1 MAEAE
6 GGSEQDDV
14 SFLRT
19 EDMVCLS
26 CTATGERVCLAA
38 EGFGNRH
45 CFLENI
51 ADKNVPPDLSQCV
64 FVIEQA
70 LSVRALQELVTAAGS
85 ETDKALGK
93 GTGSGHRTLLYGNA
107 ILLRHHNSDM
117 YLACLSTSSSNDKL
131 SFDVGLQEHSQGE
144 ACWWTVHPASKQRSE
159 GEKVRVGDDLIL
171 VSVATERYLHTTKE
185 NDLSVVNASFH
196 VTHWSVQPYGTG
208 ISRMKYVGYVFGG
221 DVLRF
226 FHGGDE
232 CLTIPST
239 WTKEIGQNIVIYE
252 GGSVMSQAR
261 SLWRL
266 ELARTKWTG
275 GFINWYHPMRIR
287 HITTGRYLGVNENN
301 ELVLLRREEATISS
315 STFCLR
321 QEKDDQKVVLEDK
334 DLEIIGSPIIKYG
347 DSTVIVQHSES
358 GLWLSYKSYETKK
371 KGVGKVEEKQA
382 ILHEEGK
389 MDDGL
394 DFSRSQEEESKT
406 ARVIRKCSSLFT
418 SFINGLETLQGNRR
432 HSMFFHTVNLGE
444 MVMCLEDLIN
454 YFSQPDDDM
463 EHEEKQNRFRALRN
477 RQDLFQE
484 EGVLNLI
491 LEAIDKINVITS
503 QGFLASFLAG
513 DEMGQS
519 WDLIS
524 TYLYQLLAAIIKGNH
539 TNCAQFANS
548 NRLNWLFSR
557 LGSQASSEGS
567 GMLDVLHCVLI
578 DSPEALNMMRDEHIK
593 VIISLLEKHGRD
605 PKVLDVLC
613 SLCVGN
619 GVAVRSSQNNICD
632 YLLPGKNLLL
642 QTQLVDHVASI
653 RPNIFVGRVQGSA
666 MYQKWYFEVTMD
678 HIEQTTHMMPH
689 LRIGWANT
697 SGYVPYPGGG
707 KKWGGNGVGDDL
719 YSFGFDG
726 AFLWTGGRKTPVVN
740 QEPIEPYIR
749 KSDVIGVALDLTV
762 PIITFTFNGAKVR
775 GSFRNFNL
783 DGMFFPV
790 MSCSSKISCRFLLG
804 GDHGR
809 LKYAPPLGFSP
820 LVQCLMPHQILSL
833 DPCFYFGNLN
843 KNVLAGPWLVEDD
856 TAFVP
861 SPVDTSEIL
870 LPSSVDSIKEK
881 LAENIHEMWALNK
894 IEAGWSWGE
903 HRDDL
908 HRIHPCLTQFEKL
921 PAPEKRYDCQLA
933 VQTLKTII
941 ALGYYITV
949 DKPPARIRPIRL
961 PNEPFMQANG
971 YKPAPLDLSAVTL
984 SPKLEEL
991 VDQLAENTHNLWAK
1005 ERIQQGWTYGLNEDS
1020 DNLRSPHLVPYSKVD
1035 EAIKKANRDTASETV
1050 RTLLVYGY
1058 NLDPPTGEGNE
1069 ALVAEALR
1077 LKHAAFRT
1085 YRVERNYAVTSGK
1098 WYFEFEV
1105 LTAGPMRVGW
1115 ARADCHPGTML
1126 GSDDST
1132 WAFDGYNEEKV
1143 SGGATESFGKQWGP
1157 GDVVGVFLDLV
1168 DHTISFSLNGELLMD
1183 ALGGETTF
1191 AEVSAEGVGFVPAC
1205 TLGVG
1210 QKARLTYGQNV
1221 DSLKYFTTCGLQE
1234 GYEPFC
1240 VNMRRAVT
1248 HWYTKDQPI
1257 FENTEDMPDCR
1268 IDVTRIPAGADTP
1281 PCLKISHNTFE
1292 TMEKA
1297 NWEFLRLSL
1306 PVTCNSTFI
1315 DEQEKSHRWNDI
1327 KLRQYRLMAE
1337 AENQN
1342 IASPA
1347 HIDHIMKSGFTMN
1360 DLKSLHRSY
1369 PEEHAEPEDHL
1380 LRTQTSPARPPRKG
1394 SLSRNITFETPMY
1407 NGINGRLE
1415 RSSSALDM
1423 NHIIEQPDD
1432 KKKRGRSPFKF
1443 FSKKSR
1449 DQSKEK
1455 AKAAEYMERRNT
1467 VTHGRNVVHSSIT
1480 TRPPTV
1486 RISDTELRMQA
1497 QSQQAAERS
1506 KTLTT
1511 TNLGSQGIE
1520 SSGNEIFDAECL
1532 KLMNE
1537 YFYGVRIY
1545 PGQDPTH
1552 VYVGWVTTQFNLHSK
1567 EFNKEKVRCASVV
1580 LEGDYEQILDRINRQ
1595 SCYMVRTDEL
1605 FNETTQD
1612 ASGKGASQGMFI
1624 GCFVDTSTGII
1635 RFTCEGKETSHRWM
1649 MEPDTKLFPAIFVE
1663 ATSKEILQIEL
1674 GRTATTLPLSA
1685 AVLPTSDKH
1694 LNPQFP
1700 PRLKVQCLKPY
1711 QWARV
1716 PNQFL
1721 QVHALK
1727 LSDIRGWSMLCEDPV
1742 SMLALHIPEEDRCI
1756 DILELIE
1763 MEKLL
1768 SFHAHT
1774 LTLYAAL
1781 CYQSNFRAAHALC
1794 QHVDQ
1799 KQLLYAIKSEY
1810 MSGPLRQGFYDLLI
1824 ALHLESHATTMEV
1837 CKNEFIIPLGQEL
1850 KDLYGEPE
1858 MSHSLRSLKTESV
1871 KPQLRMTEIAPP
1883 NNHNHTP
1890 VQSTIV
1896 APSVSSEPIPNIDQL
1911 YSPKFPLD
1919 VVREFVMEALSE
1931 AVEVNQIHNRD
1942 PIGWSNENLF
1952 LPLLKLTDRLLLV
1965 GVVTD
1970 EDVEKLLIMIDPET
1984 WDPTFQKDGK
1994 DEHRKGLLTMKMA
2007 EGAKLQMCYLLH
2019 HLYDIQLR
2027 HRTESIIAF
2036 SHDFVGDLQSDQ
2048 LRRYIEIKQSDLPSA
2063 LAAKK
2068 TKEFRC
2074 PPREQ
2079 MNFILNF
2086 KNLEADD
2093 TENCTCG
2100 LELRTGLKEFHDDL
2114 MKKVSLNALQEPE
2127 EPENAIVESVK
2138 TGPITKLYNLINAV
2152 KELEEGPKEPE
2163 VPEKKTPEEVFRKVL
2178 IKTIVQWAEE
2188 SQIETPKL
2196 VREMFSLLVR
2206 QYDTVGE
2213 LVRAL
2218 EKTYVISSKTK
2229 EDVAEMWVGLSQI
2242 RALLPVQMSQ
2252 EEEELMRKRLWK
2264 LVNNH
2269 TFFQHPDLIRILR
2282 VHENVMAVMMN
2293 TLGRRAQAQSDA
2305 PVQSEGTEVA
2315 TKEKDTSHEMVVACC
2330 RFLCY
2335 FCRTSRQNQKAMF
2348 DHFDF
2353 LLDNSNILLSRP
2365 SLRGSTPLDVAYSSL
2380 MENTELALALREHYL
2395 EKIAV
2400 YLSRC
2405 GLQSNSELVEKGYPD
2420 LGWDPVEGERYLDFL
2435 RFCVWVNGES
2445 VEENANLV
2453 IRLLIRRPE
2462 CLGPA
2467 LRGEGEGLLRAIID
2481 ANKMSER
2488 IADRRKMQDEAEGTI
2503 SGLNFTHP
2511 LPEGDEDEDY
2521 IDTGAAILNFYC
2533 TLVDLLGRCAPDAA
2547 VIEQGKNESL
2557 RARAILRSLVPLE
2570 DLQGVLSLRFT
2581 LSTPAPGEEKPK
2593 SDMPSGLIPGNKQS
2607 IVLFLERVYGIETKE
2622 LFYKLLEEA
2631 FLPDLRTATM
2641 LDKNDGSESDMALSM
2656 NRYIGN
2662 SILPLL
2668 IKHSKF
2674 YNEAEN
2680 YASLLDATLHT
2691 VYRLSKNRMLTK
2703 GQREAVSDF
2712 LVALTSQMQPAMLL
2726 KLLRKLTVDVSKL
2739 SEYTTVALRLLTLHY
2754 DRCAKYYGSSQG
2766 QGAYGASSDEEKRL
2780 TMLLFS
2786 NIFDSLSNMDYDP
2799 ELFGKALPCLIAIG
2813 CALPPDYSLCK
2824 NTEEDCYGRHSGAPD
2839 QPQYNPQPINTTTV
2853 QLDNDLNSIIQK
2865 FSEHYHDS
2873 WASRKLEAGWVHGE
2887 SWSDVQKTHPRL
2899 KPYSSLNDYEKE
2911 RYREPVR
2918 ESMKALLA
2926 IGWTI
2931 EHSDVDLPMN
2941 NRGSMRRQSKHQLSE
2956 TATPFNYNPHPVDMT
2971 NLTLS
2976 REMQNMAERL
2986 AENSHDIWA
2995 KKKKEELNTC
3005 GGSIHPQLVPYDL
3018 LTDKEKRKDR
3028 ERSQEFLKYLQYQG
3042 YKLHKPSKGGI
3053 VEGELG
3059 AVQASVELRFSYS
3072 LLEKLIAY
3080 LDRATINMKILKPS
3094 ATFSRRSSFKTSSR
3108 DIKFFSKVVLPLM
3121 EKYFSTHRNYF
3132 IAVAT
3137 ATNNIGAA
3145 SLKEKEMVA
3154 SIFCKLASLLRNRMS
3169 AFGPDV
3175 RITVRCLQ
3183 VLVKGIDAK
3192 SLTKNCPEFI
3202 RTSMLTFFNNTADDL
3217 TQTIAN
3223 LQDGRYSYLRGTHL
3237 KTSTSLSYVNTVILP
3252 VLTAM
3257 FDHLAAC
3264 DYGSDLLLDE
3274 IQVASYKILAAL
3286 YMLGTDLTLTR
3297 ERKYLKTELERH
3309 RPNLG
3314 SCLGAFSSTFPVAFL
3329 EPHLNKHNQFSLL
3342 NRIADHSLEAQDI
3355 LVRMESSMPNL
3366 EAILQEVD
3374 QFVESDKTYHDV
3386 PHIIDVI
3393 LPLLCAYLPF
3403 WWAQGPDNV
3412 SPTSGNHVT
3421 MVTADHMNHLLKNVL
3436 KLIKKNIGNE
3446 NAPWM
3451 TRIAA
3456 YTQQIII
3463 NSSEE
3468 LLKDPF
3474 LPLAERVKKRTETM
3488 FHKEE
3493 SLRGFIKSATDDT
3506 SQVETQI
3513 QEDWQL
3519 LVRDIYSFYPLLIKY
3534 VDLQRNHWLK
3544 DNVPEA
3550 EELYNYVAE
3559 IFNIWSKSQYF
3570 LKEEQNFIS
3579 TNEIDNMAL
3588 IMPTA
3593 TRRSATV
3600 VDGAPV
3606 TGGKV
3611 KKKKKHRDK
3620 KRDKDK
3626 EVQASLMVAC
3636 LKRLLPVGLNLFAGR
3651 EQELVQHCKD
3661 RYLKKMPEYEV
3672 IEFARTQL
3680 TLPDKLDPADEMSWQ
3695 HYLYSKLG
3703 KKEATIEE
3711 IAEKA
3716 SAATGE
3722 KKSEKAKIEDTVDR
3736 IVAMAK
3742 VLYGLHMIDHP
3753 QQQSRNVYRS
3763 VVSIQ
3768 RKRAVIACFRQTS
3781 LHSLPRHRACNIFA
3795 RSYYEQWLQEENVGQ
3810 EVMIEDLTQSFEDA
3824 EKAKKEETDEEGKPD
3839 PLTQLVTT
3847 FCRGAMTERSGA
3859 LQEDPLYMS
3868 YAQIAAKSCGEEDE
3882 EGGDEEGGEEGEGTS
3897 IHEQEMEKQKLLF
3910 HQARLA
3916 NRGVAEMV
3924 LLHISASKGLPSDM
3938 VMTTLNLGIAI
3949 LRGGNIDIQMGML
3962 NHLKEKKDVGFF
3974 TSIAGLMNSC
3984 SVLDLDAFE
3993 RNTKA
3998 EGLGVGSEGAAGEK
4012 NMHDAEFTCALFRF
4026 IQLTCEGHNL
4036 EWQNY
4041 LRTQAGNTTTVNVVI
4056 CTVDYLLRLQES
4068 IMDFYWHYSSKEIID
4083 PAGKA
4088 NFFKAIEVA
4097 SQVFNT
4103 LTEVIQGPC
4112 PLNQQ
4117 ALAHSRLWDAVG
4129 GFLFLFS
4136 HMQEKLSKHS
4146 SQVDLLKELLNL
4158 QKDMITMMLSM
4169 LEGNVVNGTIG
4180 KQMVDTLVES
4190 ASNVELILKYFDM
4203 FLKLKDLIESAS
4215 FQEVDPNSEGWV
4227 TPKDFREKMEQQKS
4241 YTTEE
4246 MDFLLACCER
4256 NHDGKIDYVGF
4267 VDRFHEPSKE
4277 IGFNLAVL
4285 LTNLSEHMPNEPR
4298 LARFLETAGS
4308 VLNYFEPFLGR
4319 IEILG
4324 SSKRIERVYFEI
4336 KESNIEQWEKP
4347 QIKESKRAFFYSIVT
4362 EGGDKEKLEAFVN
4375 FCEDAIFEMTHA
4387 SGLMATEDSG
4397 SNIKREAAYSSYMSE
4412 EEEERAARDPF
4423 RRGTQAVKDGLKY
4436 FIHMLSPTNI
4446 KHQIGVM
4453 QTKTI
4458 PEIIIGFFKMIF
4470 YAFYYAG
4477 YGNCMIVKYIFN
4489 ILMSLMRGPA
4499 TEEVELPAIEPED
4512 KFSARAL
4519 PPLPLEEPPGTVQ
4532 AFGVDISKEDNG
4544 QYKVVLHESPAI
4556 SPTSS
4561 VEETGESS
4569 PEESGTTEQQQEG
4582 DGSEPITLVDL
4593 LGGDAAKRAAQE
4605 RSEAQKVQEAAMAS
4619 IEAEAKKSA
4628 ATATETPA
4636 VNQIDLSQYTHRAVS
4651 FLARNFYNLKYVA
4664 LVLAFG
4670 INFMLLFYK
4679 VVNFGGDEE
4688 GSGDGDGDLFMGSG
4702 SGGGIAS
4709 SGLGSGEGSGDGE
4722 DEDALE
4728 AVIVD
4733 EHYFYMA
4740 HVLRIA
4746 AMLHSIVSLCML
4758 IAYYHLKVPLAIF
4771 KREKEIARRLEF
4783 DGLFIV
4789 EQPEDDDFKSHWDKL
4804 VISAKSFPVN
4814 YWDKFVK
4821 KKVRQK
4827 YSETYDFDSIS
4838 NLLGMEKS
4846 AFTAQ
4851 ESEEGGLFNYII
4863 NIDWRYQIWKAG
4875 VTITD
4880 NAFLYSLWYFTFSI
4894 LGNFNNFFFAA
4905 HLLDVAVGFKTLRT
4919 ILQSVTHNGKQLV
4932 LTVMLLTIVVYIYTV
4947 IAFNFFRK
4955 FYVQEEDEEVERKC
4969 HDMLTCFVFHLYKG
4983 VRAGG
4988 GIGDEIGDPDGD
5000 PYEVYRI
5007 IFDITFFFF
5016 VIVILLAII
5025 QGLIIDAF
5033 GELRDQLESV
5043 KDDMES
5049 NCFICGIGKDYF
5061 DKVPHGFDTHV
5072 QQEHNLANYM
5082 FFLMHLINKPDTEYT
5097 GQETY
5102 VWNMYQQRSWDFF
5115 PVGDCF
5121 RKQYEDELGG
5131 GGGG

>member
-51 ADKNVPPDLSQCV
+51 ADKNIPPDLSQCV

-70 LSVRALQELVTAAGS
+70 LSVRALQELVTASGS
-85 ETDKALGK
+85 ETGK

-185 NDLSVVNASFH
+185 NEQSIVNASFH

-208 ISRMKYVGYVFGG
+208 ISRVKYVGYVFGG

-239 WTKEIGQNIVIYE
+239 WGREPGQNIVVYE

-301 ELVLLRREEATISS
+301 ELVLVKKEEASIAST
-315 STFCLR
+315 TFCLR
-321 QEKDDQKVVLEDK
+321 QEKDDEKKVLEDK
-334 DLEIIGSPIIKYG
+334 DLEVIGVPIIKYG
-347 DSTVIVQHSES
+347 DTTVIVQHCES
-358 GLWLSYKSYETKK
+358 SLWLSYKSYETKK

-389 MDDGL
+389 MDDCL

-418 SFINGLETLQGNRR
+418 QFINALETLQSNRR
-432 HSMFFHTVNLGE
+432 HSIFFQQVNLNE

-454 YFSQPDDDM
+454 YFSQPEDDM

-503 QGFLASFLAG
+503 QGFLASYLAG
-513 DEMGQS
+513 DETGQS

-632 YLLPGKNLLL
+632 FLLPGKNLLL

-653 RPNIFVGRVQGSA
+653 RPNIFVGQVDGSA

-707 KKWGGNGVGDDL
+707 KKWGGNGAGDDL

-726 AFLWTGGRKTPVVN
+726 AHLWTGGRRTLVVN
-740 QEPIEPYIR
+740 NLPQEPYIR
-749 KSDVIGVALDLTV
+749 KGDVIGVTIDLSI
-762 PIITFTFNGAKVR
+762 PIITFSFNGSKVL
-775 GSFRNFNL
+775 GCFRDFNL

-790 MSCSSKISCRFLLG
+790 MSCSSKLSCRFLFG

-809 LKYAPPLGFSP
+809 LKFAPPLGFSP
-820 LVQCLMPHQILSL
+820 LVQCLMPHQNLSV
-833 DPCFYFGNLN
+833 DPCFYYGNLN
-843 KNVLAGPWLVEDD
+843 KNVLAGPWLIEDD

-861 SPVDTSEIL
+861 NPVDTSGVL
-870 LPSSVDSIKEK
+870 LPSSVDHIKEK

-903 HRDDL
+903 HRDDYQ
-908 HRIHPCLTQFEKL
+908 RIHPCLTQFEKL
-921 PAPEKRYDCQLA
+921 PLPERRYDSQLA
-933 VQTLKTII
+933 VQTLKTIL
-941 ALGYYITV
+941 ALGYYITM

-961 PNEPFMQANG
+961 PNEIFMQANG
-971 YKPAPLDLSAVTL
+971 YKPAPLDLNAVTL

-991 VDQLAENTHNLWAK
+991 VDQLAENTHNLWAR

-1020 DNLRSPHLVPYSKVD
+1020 ENHRSPHLVPYSKVD

-1058 NLDPPTGEGNE
+1058 ILDPPTGEGNE
-1069 ALVAEALR
+1069 GLLAEAQR
-1077 LKHAAFRT
+1077 LKFAAFRT

-1115 ARADCHPGTML
+1115 ARADCHPGIML
-1126 GSDDST
+1126 GSDDSS
-1132 WAFDGYNEEKV
+1132 WAFDGHNVTKMHGGSVEHFGVRYEE
-1143 SGGATESFGKQWGP
+1143 
-1157 GDVVGVFLDLV
+1157 GDVIGCFIDAFER
-1168 DHTISFSLNGELLMD
+1168 TISFSLNGELLMD

-1210 QKARLTYGQNV
+1210 QKARLIYGQDV
-1221 DSLKYFTTCGLQE
+1221 DSLKFFTTCGLQE

-1240 VNMRRAVT
+1240 VNMRRPVT

-1257 FENTEDMPDCR
+1257 FENTEEMPDCR
-1268 IDVTRIPAGADTP
+1268 IDVTRIPGGADTP
-1281 PCLKISHNTFE
+1281 PHLKISHNTFE

-1306 PVTCNSTFI
+1306 PVTCMSQFI
-1315 DEQEKSHRWNDI
+1315 NELEKSHRWEEI
-1327 KLRQYRLMAE
+1327 KIRQYRLQRE
-1337 AENQN
+1337 AQDLAIQQQQAAANV
-1342 IASPA
+1342 
-1347 HIDHIMKSGFTMN
+1347 DHMLKGGFTMS
-1360 DLKSLHRSY
+1360 DIKGLHQNF
-1369 PEEHAEPEDHL
+1369 EDAVESDEQL
-1380 LRTQTSPARPPRKG
+1380 SRIPARPPRRN
-1394 SLSRNITFETPMY
+1394 SLTRNITFESDVTSDTRGSAAFDMV
-1407 NGINGRLE
+1407 NGINGLNGTDE
-1415 RSSSALDM
+1415 G
-1423 NHIIEQPDD
+1423 IDD

-1449 DQSKEK
+1449 DQSKDKTGGTFQEPSL
-1455 AKAAEYMERRNT
+1455 ERRNT
-1467 VTHGRNVVHSSIT
+1467 VAHGRNVVNAQLSTKTPTLRLNNADMPIQQGSKQLTST
-1480 TRPPTV
+1480 TLGQPT
-1486 RISDTELRMQA
+1486 
-1497 QSQQAAERS
+1497 
-1506 KTLTT
+1506 
-1511 TNLGSQGIE
+1511 IE
-1520 SSGNEIFDAECL
+1520 SAGNELFDTECL
-1532 KLMNE
+1532 KLINE
-1537 YFYGVRIY
+1537 YFYGVRIF

-1552 VYVGWVTTQFNLHSK
+1552 VYVGWVTTQYHLHSK
-1567 EFNKEKVRCASVV
+1567 EFNKSKVRCVSVV
-1580 LEGDYEQILDRINRQ
+1580 IEDEYEVIRDRIDRQ
-1595 SCYMVRTDEL
+1595 SCYVVRADEL
-1605 FNETTQD
+1605 FNEVTQD
-1612 ASGKGASQGMFI
+1612 SSGKGASQGMFI

-1635 RFTCEGKETSHRWM
+1635 RFTCEGKETTHRWM

-1674 GRTATTLPLSA
+1674 GRTSTTLPLSA

-1694 LNPQFP
+1694 INPQSP
-1700 PRLKVQCLKPY
+1700 PRLKVQCLRPH

-1716 PNQFL
+1716 PNTAL

-1763 MEKLL
+1763 MDKLL

-1781 CYQSNFRAAHALC
+1781 CYQSNYRAAHALC

-1799 KQLLYAIKSEY
+1799 KQLLYAIRSEY

-1837 CKNEFIIPLGQEL
+1837 CKNEYIIPLGTEL
-1850 KDLYGEPE
+1850 KELYSDDE
-1858 MSHSLRSLKTESV
+1858 MCHSLRSLITESV
-1871 KPQLRMTEIAPP
+1871 RPQMRMTDITPP
-1883 NNHNHTP
+1883 VYSYT
-1890 VQSTIV
+1890 SSL
-1896 APSVSSEPIPNIDQL
+1896 PSVSSEPIPNIDQL
-1911 YSPKFPLD
+1911 YSPKFPLE
-1919 VVREFVMEALSE
+1919 VVREFVMEALKE
-1931 AVEVNQIHNRD
+1931 AVEVNQVHNRD
-1942 PIGWSNENLF
+1942 PIGWTNENLF

-1965 GVVTD
+1965 GVLTD
-1970 EDVEKLLIMIDPET
+1970 VDVQKLLIMIDPET
-1984 WDPTFQKDGK
+1984 WDITFEKDGK

-2027 HRTESIIAF
+2027 HRVESIISF
-2036 SHDFVGDLQSDQ
+2036 SHDFVGDLQGDQ

-2063 LAAKK
+2063 VAAKK

-2079 MNFILNF
+2079 MNQILCF
-2086 KNLEADD
+2086 KNLESDD
-2093 TENCTCG
+2093 QENCTCG
-2100 LELRTGLKEFHDDL
+2100 LDLRSRLYDFHDSL
-2114 MKKVSLNALQEPE
+2114 MKKVSLNALHEPDE
-2127 EPENAIVESVK
+2127 VDCNAIEEVK
-2138 TGPITKLYNLINAV
+2138 AGPVTKIYNFINAV
-2152 KELEEGPKEPE
+2152 KELEEGPKEIE
-2163 VPEKKTPEEVFRKVL
+2163 EPEKKTPEEVFRKVL
-2178 IKTIVQWAEE
+2178 IKTIVSWAEE
-2188 SQIETPKL
+2188 SQIENPKL

-2218 EKTYVISSKTK
+2218 GKTYVINNRARD
-2229 EDVAEMWVGLSQI
+2229 DVAEMWVGLSQI

-2264 LVNNH
+2264 LVNNA

-2282 VHENVMAVMMN
+2282 IHENVMAVMMN

-2305 PVQSEGTEVA
+2305 PPQTEGVEGA
-2315 TKEKDTSHEMVVACC
+2315 PPKEKDTSHEMVVGSC

-2335 FCRTSRQNQKAMF
+2335 FCRTGRQNQKAMF

-2353 LLDNSNILLSRP
+2353 LLDNANILLARP

-2435 RFCVWVNGES
+2435 RYCVWVNGES

-2467 LRGEGEGLLRAIID
+2467 LRGEGEGLFRAIVE
-2481 ANKMSER
+2481 ANRMSER
-2488 IADRRKMQDEAEGTI
+2488 ISDRCNMQNEAEGTI
-2503 SGLNFTHP
+2503 AGLNFTHP

-2533 TLVDLLGRCAPDAA
+2533 TLVDLLGRCAPDAS

-2570 DLQGVLSLRFT
+2570 DLQGVLSLKFT
-2581 LSTPAPGEEKPK
+2581 LTQTPPGEERPK
-2593 SDMPSGLIPGNKQS
+2593 SDMPSGLLPNNKQS
-2607 IVLFLERVYGIETKE
+2607 IVLFLERVYGIETQD
-2622 LFYKLLEEA
+2622 LFYRLLEDA
-2631 FLPDLRTATM
+2631 FLPDLRTATI
-2641 LDKNDGSESDMALSM
+2641 LDKSDGSESDMALSM

-2739 SEYTTVALRLLTLHY
+2739 SEYTTVALRLLTLHF

-2766 QGAYGASSDEEKRL
+2766 QGSYGASSDEEKRL

-2813 CALPPDYSLCK
+2813 CALPPDYSLSK
-2824 NTEEDCYGRHSGAPD
+2824 NTDEDYYGRQSGAPD
-2839 QPQYNPQPINTTTV
+2839 QPQYDPQPIDTEQV
-2853 QLDNDLNSIIQK
+2853 QLNNDLETLVQK
-2865 FSEHYHDS
+2865 FSEHYHDA
-2873 WASRKLEAGWVHGE
+2873 WASRRLENGWSYGE
-2887 SWSDVQKTHPRL
+2887 IRSDNDRKHPRL
-2899 KPYSSLNDYEKE
+2899 KPYNMLSDYERE
-2911 RYREPVR
+2911 RYRDPVR
-2918 ESMKALLA
+2918 ECLKALVS
-2926 IGWTI
+2926 IGWRI
-2931 EHSDVDLPMN
+2931 EQSDIDVPLN
-2941 NRGSMRRQSKHQLSE
+2941 HRGSTRRQSKPQINDFQSE
-2956 TATPFNYNPHPVDMT
+2956 SSPFNYNPHPVDMT

-2995 KKKKEELNTC
+2995 KKKKEELNSC
-3005 GGSIHPQLVPYDL
+3005 GGVIHPQLVPYDL

-3028 ERSQEFLKYLQYQG
+3028 ERSQEFLKYMQYQG
-3042 YKLHKPSKGGI
+3042 YKLHKPSKGG
-3053 VEGELG
+3053 VTEGEGG
-3059 AVQASVELRFSYS
+3059 ATQAAVELRFSYS
-3072 LLEKLIAY
+3072 LLEKLIQY
-3080 LDRATINMKILKPS
+3080 LDRATINMKLLKPS
-3094 ATFSRRSSFKTSSR
+3094 TTFSRRSSFKTASR

-3132 IAVAT
+3132 VAMAT
-3137 ATNNIGAA
+3137 ATNITGAA

-3154 SIFCKLASLLRNRMS
+3154 SIFCKLASLLRNRLT

-3192 SLTKNCPEFI
+3192 TLVKNCPEFI
-3202 RTSMLTFFNNTADDL
+3202 RTSMLTFFNQTADDL
-3217 TQTIAN
+3217 GNTILN
-3223 LQDGRYSYLRGTHL
+3223 LQEGKYSHLRGTHL
-3237 KTSTSLSYVNTVILP
+3237 KTSTSLSYVNQVVLP
-3252 VLTAM
+3252 ALTAM

-3286 YMLGTDLTLTR
+3286 YHLGTDGTLTH
-3297 ERKYLKTELERH
+3297 ERKYLKTEIERH
-3309 RPNLG
+3309 RPTLG
-3314 SCLGAFSSTFPVAFL
+3314 SCLGAFSSCFPVAFL
-3329 EPHLNKHNQFSLL
+3329 EPHLNKHNQYSLL

-3355 LVRMESSMPNL
+3355 MVRMESCMPNL
-3366 EAILQEVD
+3366 ESILGEVD
-3374 QFVESDKTYHDV
+3374 IFVESEKTYIDA

-3393 LPLLCAYLPF
+3393 LPLLCSYLPF

-3421 MVTADHMNHLLKNVL
+3421 MVTADHMNSLLRNVL
-3436 KLIKKNIGNE
+3436 KMIKKNIGND

-3463 NSSEE
+3463 NTSEE

-3474 LPLAERVKKRTETM
+3474 LPLAERVKKRTENM

-3493 SLRGFIKSATDDT
+3493 SMRGFIKSATDDT
-3506 SQVETQI
+3506 SQVETQL

-3544 DNVPEA
+3544 DNIPEA
-3550 EELYNYVAE
+3550 EDLYNHVAE

-3593 TRRSATV
+3593 TRRSAITE
-3600 VDGAPV
+3600 GAPV

-3611 KKKKKHRDK
+3611 KKKKKNRDK

-3661 RYLKKMPEYEV
+3661 RYLKKMQEYDV
-3672 IEFARTQL
+3672 IEFARNQL
-3680 TLPDKLDPADEMSWQ
+3680 TLPDKLDPSDEMSWQ

-3703 KKEATIEE
+3703 KREE
-3711 IAEKA
+3711 LADEQALEKL
-3716 SAATGE
+3716 SNQNDKGKDKTQE
-3722 KKSEKAKIEDTVDR
+3722 TVDR

-3742 VLYGLHMIDHP
+3742 VLFGLHMA
-3753 QQQSRNVYRS
+3753 SRPKPRS
-3763 VVSIQ
+3763 
-3768 RKRAVIACFRQTS
+3768 KRWNSKITLARRQAVISS
-3781 LHSLPRHRACNIFA
+3781 LRAKHLYRMSRHRACNIFA

-3810 EVMIEDLTQSFEDA
+3810 EIMIEDLTQTFEES
-3824 EKAKKEETDEEGKPD
+3824 EKSKKEEEESEGKPD

-3859 LQEDPLYMS
+3859 LQEDLLYMS
-3868 YAQIAAKSCGEEDE
+3868 YAQIAAKSCGEEEE
-3882 EGGDEEGGEEGEGTS
+3882 EGGDEEGGGEGKEEGAS

-3910 HQARLA
+3910 HQARLS

-3924 LLHISASKGLPSDM
+3924 LLHISASKGVPSEM

-4036 EWQNY
+4036 DWQNY

-4088 NFFKAIEVA
+4088 NFFKAIGVA

-4112 PLNQQ
+4112 TLNQQ

-4136 HMQEKLSKHS
+4136 HMQDKLSKHS

-4190 ASNVELILKYFDM
+4190 AGNVELILKYFDM
-4203 FLKLKDLIESAS
+4203 FLKLKDLIESPS
-4215 FQEVDPNSEGWV
+4215 FAEIDIKNEGWV
-4227 TPKDFREKMEQQKS
+4227 TPKDFRDKMEQSKN
-4241 YTTEE
+4241 YTPDE

-4256 NHDGKIDYVGF
+4256 NHEGKIDYGDF

-4336 KESNIEQWEKP
+4336 KDSNIEQWEKP

-4387 SGLMATEDSG
+4387 SGLMATDDG
-4397 SNIKREAAYSSYMSE
+4397 GGNVKRDTAYSSYMSE
-4412 EEEERAARDPF
+4412 EEEERAARDPI
-4423 RRGTQAVKDGLKY
+4423 RRTMQAIKDGLR
-4436 FIHMLSPTNI
+4436 FIVHILSPSNI
-4446 KHQIGVM
+4446 KHQIGIM
-4453 QTKTI
+4453 QTKSVA
-4458 PEIIIGFFKMIF
+4458 ELIIGFFKMIF
-4470 YAFYYAG
+4470 YIFFYTG
-4477 YGNCMIVKYIFN
+4477 YGNFCVVRYIFG
-4489 ILMSLMRGPA
+4489 ILMNLMRGPA
-4499 TEEVELPAIEPED
+4499 PEEVEAPPVEEETFG
-4512 KFSARAL
+4512 KML
-4519 PPLPLEEPPGTVQ
+4519 PPSPIEEPPGPVQ
-4532 AFGVDISKEDNG
+4532 AFGLEFNKEENG
-4544 QYKVVLHESPAI
+4544 QFKVTVRES
-4556 SPTSS
+4556 SGGSGNSS
-4561 VEETGESS
+4561 LEETSESS
-4569 PEESGTTEQQQEG
+4569 QEEGGTAADQAVENEPYQLQ
-4582 DGSEPITLVDL
+4582 EPISIVDL
-4593 LGGDAAKRAAQE
+4593 LGGEAAKKAAQE
-4605 RSEAQKVQEAAMAS
+4605 RQEAQKAQEAAMAS
-4619 IEAEAKKSA
+4619 IEAEAKKKSS
-4628 ATATETPA
+4628 ATAQETPA
-4636 VNQIDLSQYTHRAVS
+4636 VNQIDFAQYAHRAVS

-4664 LVLAFG
+4664 LVLAFS

-4679 VVNFGGDEE
+4679 VTSFGDDGEA
-4688 GSGDGDGDLFMGSG
+4688 SGDDELILGSG
-4702 SGGGIAS
+4702 SGGSLTAS
-4709 SGLGSGEGSGDGE
+4709 GFGGGSGDYSGDGAGDE
-4722 DEDALE
+4722 EDLPELVHVDEDF
-4728 AVIVD
+4728 
-4733 EHYFYMA
+4733 FYMA
-4740 HVLRIA
+4740 HVIRIA
-4746 AMLHSIVSLCML
+4746 AFLHSLVSLAML

-4783 DGLFIV
+4783 DGLFIAD
-4789 EQPEDDDFKSHWDKL
+4789 QPEDDDFKSHWDKL

-4846 AFTAQ
+4846 AFMAQ
-4851 ESEEGGLFNYII
+4851 ESEEGGLVKYIM
-4863 NIDWRYQIWKAG
+4863 NIDWRYQVWKAG
-4875 VTITD
+4875 VTFTD
-4880 NAFLYSLWYFTFSI
+4880 NAFLYSLWYFSFSVM
-4894 LGNFNNFFFAA
+4894 GNFNNFFFAA

-4955 FYVQEEDEEVERKC
+4955 FYIQEEDEEVDKKC

-5000 PYEVYRI
+5000 DYEVYRI

-5016 VIVILLAII
+5016 VIIILLAII

-5043 KDDMES
+5043 KENMES
-5049 NCFICGIGKDYF
+5049 NCFICGMGKDFF
-5061 DKVPHGFDTHV
+5061 DIVPHGFDTHV
-5072 QQEHNLANYM
+5072 QKEHNLANYM

-5121 RKQYEDELGG
+5121 RKQYEDELSGG

>member
-19 EDMVCLS
+19 EDMVTLS

-85 ETDKALGK
+85 ETGK

-185 NDLSVVNASFH
+185 NEQSIVNASFH

-239 WTKEIGQNIVIYE
+239 WGREAGQNIVIYE
-252 GGSVMSQAR
+252 GGVVMAQAR

-287 HITTGRYLGVNENN
+287 HITTGRYLGVNDSN
-301 ELVLLRREEATISS
+301 ELILVKKEEASIATT
-315 STFCLR
+315 TFCLR
-321 QEKDDQKVVLEDK
+321 QEKDDEKKVLEDK
-334 DLEIIGSPIIKYG
+334 DLEVIGSPIIKYG
-347 DSTVIVQHSES
+347 DTTVIVQHCETS
-358 GLWLSYKSYETKK
+358 LWLSYKSYETKK

-389 MDDGL
+389 MDDCL

-418 SFINGLETLQGNRR
+418 QFITALETLQSNRR
-432 HSMFFHTVNLGE
+432 HSIFFQKVNLNE

-454 YFSQPDDDM
+454 YFSQPEDDM

-491 LEAIDKINVITS
+491 LEAIDKINIITS

-513 DEMGQS
+513 DETGQS

-632 YLLPGKNLLL
+632 FLLPGKNLLL
-642 QTQLVDHVASI
+642 QTLLVDHVASI
-653 RPNIFVGRVQGSA
+653 RPNIFVGRVDGSS

-726 AFLWTGGRKTPVVN
+726 AYFWTGGRKTPVVDALPE
-740 QEPIEPYIR
+740 EPFIR
-749 KSDVIGVALDLTV
+749 KGDVIGVAIDLSV
-762 PIITFTFNGAKVR
+762 PIITFSFNGVKVR
-775 GSFRNFNL
+775 GSFRDFNL

-790 MSCSSKISCRFLLG
+790 MSCSSKLSCRFLFG

-809 LKYAPPLGFSP
+809 LKFAPPMGFSA
-820 LVQCLMPHQILSL
+820 LVQCLMPQQILSL
-833 DPCFYFGNLN
+833 DPCFYFGNLS
-843 KNVLAGPWLVEDD
+843 KNVLAGPWLIEDD
-856 TAFVP
+856 NAFVP
-861 SPVDTSEIL
+861 KPVDTTGVS
-870 LPSSVDSIKEK
+870 LPSSVDQIKEK

-903 HRDDL
+903 HRDDY
-908 HRIHPCLTQFEKL
+908 HRIHPCLTHFEKL
-921 PAPEKRYDCQLA
+921 PAAEKRYDNQLA

-941 ALGYYITV
+941 SLGYYITM
-949 DKPPARIRPIRL
+949 DKPPARIRPVRL
-961 PNEPFMQANG
+961 PNEIFMQGNG

-991 VDQLAENTHNLWAK
+991 VDQLAENTHNLWAR

-1020 DNLRSPHLVPYSKVD
+1020 ENHRSPHLVPYAKVD

-1058 NLDPPTGEGNE
+1058 VLDPPTGEGTE
-1069 ALVAEALR
+1069 ALLAEAQR
-1077 LKHAAFRT
+1077 LKFAGFRT

-1105 LTAGPMRVGW
+1105 LTSGPMRVGW
-1115 ARADCHPGTML
+1115 ARADCYPGAML
-1126 GSDDST
+1126 GSEDTS
-1132 WAFDGYNEEKV
+1132 WAFDGHNVTKMHAGSIEH
-1143 SGGATESFGKQWGP
+1143 FGVRYEA
-1157 GDVVGVFLDLV
+1157 GDVIGCFIDVKEL
-1168 DHTISFSLNGELLMD
+1168 TISFSLNGELLMD

-1191 AEVSAEGVGFVPAC
+1191 ADVTAEGVGFVPAC

-1210 QKARLTYGQNV
+1210 QKARLIYGQDV
-1221 DSLKYFTTCGLQE
+1221 DSLKFFTTCGLQE

-1240 VNMRRAVT
+1240 VNMRRPVT

-1257 FENTEDMPDCR
+1257 FENTEEMPDCR
-1268 IDVTRIPAGADTP
+1268 IDVTRIPGGADTP
-1281 PCLKISHNTFE
+1281 PHLKISHNTFE

-1306 PVTCNSTFI
+1306 PVTCMGEFI
-1315 DEQEKSHRWNDI
+1315 SEQEKARRWDEI
-1327 KLRQYRLMAE
+1327 KNRQYRLMREAE
-1337 AENQN
+1337 AAAQMQVQTQ
-1342 IASPA
+1342 AA
-1347 HIDHIMKSGFTMN
+1347 HMDHMLKGGFNMN
-1360 DLKSLHRSY
+1360 DIKGLTRNFD
-1369 PEEHAEPEDHL
+1369 EHADAEADHMM
-1380 LRTQTSPARPPRKG
+1380 RGPHRPPRKG
-1394 SLSRNITFETPMY
+1394 SLTRNITFETDMSAA
-1407 NGINGRLE
+1407 LDE
-1415 RSSSALDM
+1415 MQRSSSVLDM
-1423 NHIIEQPDD
+1423 NGLGEELDD

-1449 DQSKEK
+1449 DQSREK
-1455 AKAAEYMERRNT
+1455 MGARTADTSLERRNT
-1467 VTHGRNVVHSSIT
+1467 VAHGRNVVNQQMT
-1480 TRPPTV
+1480 TRAPTLRLNNAEIPPSPV
-1486 RISDTELRMQA
+1486 A
-1497 QSQQAAERS
+1497 QGPKQLSS
-1506 KTLTT
+1506 S
-1511 TNLGSQGIE
+1511 NLGQQPVE
-1520 SSGNEIFDAECL
+1520 TSGDEMFDAECL
-1532 KLMNE
+1532 KLINE
-1537 YFYGVRIY
+1537 YFYGVRIF

-1552 VYVGWVTTQFNLHSK
+1552 VYVGWVTTQYHLHSR
-1567 EFNKEKVRCASVV
+1567 EFNKNKVRRGSVYI
-1580 LEGDYEQILDRINRQ
+1580 EDDYEMAIERIDRQ
-1595 SCYMVRTDEL
+1595 SCYVVRADEL
-1605 FNETTQD
+1605 FNEVTQD
-1612 ASGKGASQGMFI
+1612 ASGKGASQGMFV
-1624 GCFVDTSTGII
+1624 GCFVDTATGII
-1635 RFTCEGKETSHRWM
+1635 RFTCEGKDTSHRWM

-1674 GRTATTLPLSA
+1674 GRTPTTLPLSA

-1694 LNPQFP
+1694 INPQSP
-1700 PRLKVQCLKPY
+1700 PRLKVQCLRPH

-1716 PNQFL
+1716 PNTSL

-1727 LSDIRGWSMLCEDPV
+1727 LSDVRGWSMLCEDPV

-1768 SFHAHT
+1768 SFHAHS

-1781 CYQSNFRAAHALC
+1781 CYQSNYRAAHALC

-1799 KQLLYAIKSEY
+1799 KQLLYAIRSEY

-1837 CKNEFIIPLGQEL
+1837 CKNEYITPLGAEL
-1850 KDLYGEPE
+1850 KELYAEEE
-1858 MSHSLRSLKTESV
+1858 MQHSLRSLVTESV
-1871 KPQLRMTEIAPP
+1871 RPQLRMTEI
-1883 NNHNHTP
+1883 T
-1890 VQSTIV
+1890 
-1896 APSVSSEPIPNIDQL
+1896 EPIPDIDQL
-1911 YSPKFPLD
+1911 YSPKFPLE
-1919 VVREFVMEALSE
+1919 VVRQFVMEALKD
-1931 AVEVNQIHNRD
+1931 AVEINQVHNRD
-1942 PIGWSNENLF
+1942 PIGWTNENLF
-1952 LPLLKLTDRLLLV
+1952 LPLIKLTDRLLLV
-1965 GVVTD
+1965 GVLTD
-1970 EDVEKLLIMIDPET
+1970 EDVQRLLVMIDPET
-1984 WDPTFQKDGK
+1984 WDAAFEREGK

-2019 HLYDIQLR
+2019 HLYDTQLR
-2027 HRTESIIAF
+2027 HRVESIIAF
-2036 SHDFVGDLQSDQ
+2036 SHDFVGDLQTDQ

-2063 LAAKK
+2063 VAAKK

-2079 MNFILNF
+2079 MNQILCF

-2093 TENCTCG
+2093 QDNCTCG
-2100 LELRTGLKEFHDDL
+2100 LELRSRLGDFHDSL
-2114 MKKVSLNALQEPE
+2114 MQKVSLNALMEPDGVEGAAIE
-2127 EPENAIVESVK
+2127 EVK
-2138 TGPITKLYNLINAV
+2138 TGPITKIYNFINTV
-2152 KELEEGPKEPE
+2152 KELEEGPKEVE
-2163 VPEKKTPEEVFRKVL
+2163 EPEKKTPEEVFRKVL
-2178 IKTIVQWAEE
+2178 IKQIVSWAEE
-2188 SQIETPKL
+2188 SQIENPKL
-2196 VREMFSLLVR
+2196 VREMFSLLLR

-2218 EKTYVISSKTK
+2218 EKTYVINTRARD
-2229 EDVAEMWVGLSQI
+2229 DVAEMWVGLSQI

-2264 LVNNH
+2264 LVNNA

-2305 PVQSEGTEVA
+2305 PTQTDVAEGA
-2315 TKEKDTSHEMVVACC
+2315 PSKEKDTSHEMVVACC

-2335 FCRTSRQNQKAMF
+2335 FCRTGRQNQKAMF

-2353 LLDNSNILLSRP
+2353 LLDNANILLARP

-2435 RFCVWVNGES
+2435 RYCVWVNGES

-2467 LRGEGEGLLRAIID
+2467 LRGEGEGLFRAIVE
-2481 ANKMSER
+2481 ANRMSER
-2488 IADRRKMQDEAEGTI
+2488 ISDRCKMQDEAEGTI
-2503 SGLNFTHP
+2503 AGLNFTHP
-2511 LPEGDEDEDY
+2511 LPEGEEDEDY

-2533 TLVDLLGRCAPDAA
+2533 TLVDLLGRCAPDAS

-2570 DLQGVLSLRFT
+2570 DLQGVLSLKFT
-2581 LSTPAPGEEKPK
+2581 LSQTAPGEEKPK
-2593 SDMPSGLIPGNKQS
+2593 SDMPSGLLPNNKQS
-2607 IVLFLERVYGIETKE
+2607 IVLFLERVYGIEAQD
-2622 LFYKLLEEA
+2622 LFYRLLEDA
-2631 FLPDLRTATM
+2631 FLPDLRTATI
-2641 LDKNDGSESDMALSM
+2641 LDKSDGSESDMALAM

-2739 SEYTTVALRLLTLHY
+2739 SEYTTVALRLLTLHF
-2754 DRCAKYYGSSQG
+2754 DRCAKYYGSTQG
-2766 QGAYGASSDEEKRL
+2766 QGSYGASSDEEKRL

-2813 CALPPDYSLCK
+2813 CALPPDYSLSK
-2824 NTEEDCYGRHSGAPD
+2824 NTDEDYYGRQMGAPD
-2839 QPQYNPQPINTTTV
+2839 QPQYMPNPIDTNNV
-2853 QLDNDLNSIIQK
+2853 HLDNDLNSLVQK
-2865 FSEHYHDS
+2865 FSEHYHDA
-2873 WASRKLEAGWVHGE
+2873 WASRRLEGSWTYGE
-2887 SWSDVQKTHPRL
+2887 IRSDNDRKHPRL
-2899 KPYSSLNDYEKE
+2899 KPYNMLSEYERE
-2911 RYREPVR
+2911 RYRDPVR
-2918 ESMKALLA
+2918 ECLKGLLA
-2926 IGWTI
+2926 IGWTV
-2931 EHSDVDLPMN
+2931 EHSEVEVPLN
-2941 NRGSMRRQSKHQLSE
+2941 HRGSTRRQSKPQINEGS
-2956 TATPFNYNPHPVDMT
+2956 PFNYNPHPVDMS

-2995 KKKKEELNTC
+2995 KKKNEELNGC
-3005 GGSIHPQLVPYDL
+3005 GGVIHPQLVPYDL
-3018 LTDKEKRKDR
+3018 LTDKEKKKDR
-3028 ERSQEFLKYLQYQG
+3028 ERSQEFLKYMQYQG
-3042 YKLHKPSKGGI
+3042 YKLHKPSKGGA
-3053 VEGELG
+3053 VEEGG
-3059 AVQASVELRFSYS
+3059 ATQAAVELRFSYS
-3072 LLEKLIAY
+3072 LLEKLIQY
-3080 LDRATINMKILKPS
+3080 LDRATINMKLLKPS
-3094 ATFSRRSSFKTSSR
+3094 TTFSRRSSFKTATR

-3132 IAVAT
+3132 IAIAT

-3154 SIFCKLASLLRNRMS
+3154 SIFCKLAALLRNRLS

-3183 VLVKGIDAK
+3183 VLVKGIDART
-3192 SLTKNCPEFI
+3192 LTKNCPEFI
-3202 RTSMLTFFNNTADDL
+3202 RTSMLTFFNQTSDDL
-3217 TQTIAN
+3217 GNTILN
-3223 LQDGRYSYLRGTHL
+3223 LQDGKYSHLRGTHL
-3237 KTSTSLSYVNTVILP
+3237 KTSTSLGYVNQVVLP

-3286 YMLGTDLTLTR
+3286 YHLGTDGTLTHD
-3297 ERKYLKTELERH
+3297 RKYLKTEIERH
-3309 RPNLG
+3309 RPALG
-3314 SCLGAFSSTFPVAFL
+3314 SCLGAYSSCFPVAYL
-3329 EPHLNKHNQFSLL
+3329 EPHLNKHNQYSLL

-3355 LVRMESSMPNL
+3355 MVKMESCMPNL
-3366 EAILQEVD
+3366 ETILAEVD
-3374 QFVESDKTYHDV
+3374 QFVESDKTYNDA

-3393 LPLLCAYLPF
+3393 LPLLCSYLPF
-3403 WWAQGPDNV
+3403 WWSQGPDNV

-3421 MVTADHMNHLLKNVL
+3421 MVTADHMNPLLRNVL
-3436 KLIKKNIGNE
+3436 KMIKKNIGND

-3463 NSSEE
+3463 NTSEE

-3474 LPLAERVKKRTETM
+3474 LPLAERVKKRTENM
-3488 FHKEE
+3488 LHKED
-3493 SLRGFIKSATDDT
+3493 SMRGFIKSATDDT
-3506 SQVETQI
+3506 SQVETQL
-3513 QEDWQL
+3513 QEDWNL

-3544 DNVPEA
+3544 DNIPEA
-3550 EELYNYVAE
+3550 EELYNHVAE

-3579 TNEIDNMAL
+3579 ANEIDNMAL

-3593 TRRSATV
+3593 TRRSAISE
-3600 VDGAPV
+3600 GAPAV
-3606 TGGKV
+3606 GGKV
-3611 KKKKKHRDK
+3611 KKKKKNRDK

-3661 RYLKKMPEYEV
+3661 RYLKKMTEYDV
-3672 IEFARTQL
+3672 IEFARNQL
-3680 TLPDKLDPADEMSWQ
+3680 TLPDKLDPSDEMSWQ

-3703 KKEATIEE
+3703 KTEE
-3711 IAEKA
+3711 PVDEQALEKA
-3716 SAATGE
+3716 NVNSNE
-3722 KKSEKAKIEDTVDR
+3722 KGKDKTTETVDR

-3742 VLYGLHMIDHP
+3742 VLFGLHMAASSKNRTKRWSSKI
-3753 QQQSRNVYRS
+3753 S
-3763 VVSIQ
+3763 VARRQ
-3768 RKRAVIACFRQTS
+3768 AVISS
-3781 LHSLPRHRACNIFA
+3781 LRAKHLYRMSRHRACNIFA

-3810 EVMIEDLTQSFEDA
+3810 EVMVEDLTQTFEDS
-3824 EKAKKEETDEEGKPD
+3824 EKSKKEGEETDSKPD

-3859 LQEDPLYMS
+3859 LQEDLLYMS
-3868 YAQIAAKSCGEEDE
+3868 YAQIAAKSTGKEEE
-3882 EGGDEEGGEEGEGTS
+3882 EGGDEEGGEGGEEGEGTS

-3910 HQARLA
+3910 HQARLS

-3924 LLHISASKGLPSDM
+3924 LLHISASKGIPSEM

-4112 PLNQQ
+4112 TLNQQ

-4136 HMQEKLSKHS
+4136 HMQDKLSKHS

-4203 FLKLKDLIESAS
+4203 FLKLADLIESPS
-4215 FQEVDPNSEGWV
+4215 FHEVDMKNEGWV
-4227 TPKDFREKMEQQKS
+4227 TPKDFREKMEQSKN
-4241 YTTEE
+4241 YTLEE

-4256 NHDGKIDYVGF
+4256 NHEGKIDYRAF
-4267 VDRFHEPSKE
+4267 VEHFHEPSKE

-4336 KESNIEQWEKP
+4336 KDSNIEQWEKP
-4347 QIKESKRAFFYSIVT
+4347 QIRESKRAFFYSIVT

-4387 SGLMATEDSG
+4387 SGLMATDDG
-4397 SNIKREAAYSSYMSE
+4397 GGNVKRDTAYSSYMSE
-4412 EEEERAARDPF
+4412 EEEERAARDPI
-4423 RRGTQAVKDGLKY
+4423 RRTITAVKEGLK
-4436 FIHMLSPTNI
+4436 FGVHMLSPANI

-4453 QTKTI
+4453 QTKSI
-4458 PEIIIGFFKMIF
+4458 PELIVGFFKIIF
-4470 YAFYYAG
+4470 YIFYYTG
-4477 YGNCMIVKYIFN
+4477 YAHFCVVRYIFG
-4489 ILMSLMRGPA
+4489 ILLNLMRGPA
-4499 TEEVELPAIEPED
+4499 PEQEEEPVVEEET
-4512 KFSARAL
+4512 FGRAL

-4532 AFGVDISKEDNG
+4532 AFGLDINKEDNG
-4544 QYKVVLHESPAI
+4544 MYKVVVHESPAN
-4556 SPTSS
+4556 SS
-4561 VEETGESS
+4561 MEEGGESS
-4569 PEESGTTEQQQEG
+4569 PEDGAAASGEMLEG
-4582 DGSEPITLVDL
+4582 GEPHQEPISIVDL
-4593 LGGDAAKRAAQE
+4593 LGGEAAKKAAQE
-4605 RSEAQKVQEAAMAS
+4605 RQEAQKAQEAAMAS
-4619 IEAEAKKSA
+4619 IEAEAKKSSSA
-4628 ATATETPA
+4628 PQETPA
-4636 VNQIDLSQYTHRAVS
+4636 VHQIDFSQYTHRAVS

-4664 LVLAFG
+4664 LVLAFS

-4679 VVNFGGDEE
+4679 VTSFTEESDSSGEEELILGSGSGAGADITGSGFG
-4688 GSGDGDGDLFMGSG
+4688 GSGDG
-4702 SGGGIAS
+4702 
-4709 SGLGSGEGSGDGE
+4709 GSGDGE
-4722 DEDALE
+4722 MEDEIPELVHVDEDF
-4728 AVIVD
+4728 
-4733 EHYFYMA
+4733 FYME

-4746 AMLHSIVSLCML
+4746 ACLHSLVSLAML

-4783 DGLFIV
+4783 EGLFIA

-4846 AFTAQ
+4846 TFAAQ
-4851 ESEEGGLFNYII
+4851 ESEETGIFKYIM
-4863 NIDWRYQIWKAG
+4863 NIDWRYQVWKAG
-4875 VTITD
+4875 VTFTD
-4880 NAFLYSLWYFTFSI
+4880 NAFLYSLWYFSFSVM
-4894 LGNFNNFFFAA
+4894 GNFNNFFFAA

-4932 LTVMLLTIVVYIYTV
+4932 LTVMLLTIIVYIYTV

-4955 FYVQEEDEEVERKC
+4955 FYIQEEDEEVDKKC

-5000 PYEVYRI
+5000 DYEVYRI

-5016 VIVILLAII
+5016 VIIILLAII

-5043 KDDMES
+5043 KDNMES
-5049 NCFICGIGKDYF
+5049 NCFICGMGKDFF
-5061 DKVPHGFDTHV
+5061 DIVPHGFDTHV
-5072 QQEHNLANYM
+5072 QKEHNLANYM

-5121 RKQYEDELGG
+5121 RKQYEDELSGG